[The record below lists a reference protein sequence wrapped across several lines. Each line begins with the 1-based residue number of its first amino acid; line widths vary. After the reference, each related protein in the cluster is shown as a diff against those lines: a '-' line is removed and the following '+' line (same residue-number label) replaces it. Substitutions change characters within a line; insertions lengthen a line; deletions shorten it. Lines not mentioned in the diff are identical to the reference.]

1 MGQRVLV
8 IGATGLLGEPV
19 ARSLQQIGYTVL
31 AMSRDA
37 SRARAKFPEP
47 FEVVQGD
54 ALNGTD
60 LERAL
65 ADCDGVHAS
74 IDHEREDECVAQV
87 VEAAHVRGIG
97 RITYISGTTVC
108 EENRWFRLVQGKLR
122 AERAI
127 QASGIAYSIFCP
139 GWFMEMLPRFV
150 RDGRAFLFGRPRR
163 PWHFVSVSDLARMV
177 AESYRRP
184 EARNKRL
191 YIHGPEA
198 LTVTDALAR
207 YLRILH
213 PDIPL
218 PRPTPLWLLRLIARA
233 TRNQLMR
240 RGVEMVAYLE
250 RVGERGDPTEAN
262 AILGAPTITLDAW
275 LEARKRERAT
285 SSAPP
290 GSM

>member
-1 MGQRVLV
+1 V

-19 ARSLQQIGYTVL
+19 ARRLQRIGYAVRV
-31 AMSRDA
+31 MSRNA
-37 SRARAKFPEP
+37 GRARAKFSEP
-47 FEVVQGD
+47 YEVIEGD
-54 ALNGTD
+54 GLNTAD
-60 LERAL
+60 LARAL
-65 ADCDGVHAS
+65 SDCDAVHAS
-74 IDHEREDECVAQV
+74 IDHEREDECVAQM
-87 VEAAHVRGIG
+87 VEVARARGLA

-108 EENRWFRLVQGKLR
+108 EENRWFPLVAGKLR

-127 QASGIAYSIFCP
+127 QSSGIGYTIFCP
-139 GWFMEMLPRFV
+139 SWFMEMLPRFV
-150 RDGRAFLFGRPRR
+150 RDGRAFMFGRPRR
-163 PWHFVSVSDLARMV
+163 LWHFLSVDDLARTV

-184 EARNKRL
+184 EARNKRF
-191 YIHGPEA
+191 YVHGPEA

-207 YLRILH
+207 YLQALH
-213 PDIPL
+213 PEIPL
-218 PRPTPLWLLRLIARA
+218 PRPTPYWLLRLIARV
-233 TRNQLMR
+233 TRNELMR